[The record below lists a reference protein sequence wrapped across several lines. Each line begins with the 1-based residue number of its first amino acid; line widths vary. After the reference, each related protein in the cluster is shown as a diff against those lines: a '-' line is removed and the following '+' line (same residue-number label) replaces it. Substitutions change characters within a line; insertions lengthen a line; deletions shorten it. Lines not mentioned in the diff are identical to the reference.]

1 MVYRCID
8 IGVVKVYCNFIA
20 TWISSNTCSFV
31 PFFFNDLRLWRIFY
45 PRFYP
50 IHIFSY
56 LNSWERASIF
66 PFECSVLNKG
76 TTGTIFIT
84 SLVWRGPWLGIEPGT
99 SRTRSQHYTTRL
111 SWRRFLFLY
120 NHSLFP
126 ENVLIDTDDSI
137 NSINL
142 INTSSIGATATVTSD
157 KIQIT
162 TVCEYQSSIYVRY
175 GVIS

>member
-1 MVYRCID
+1 
-8 IGVVKVYCNFIA
+8 
-20 TWISSNTCSFV
+20 
-31 PFFFNDLRLWRIFY
+31 
-45 PRFYP
+45 
-50 IHIFSY
+50 
-56 LNSWERASIF
+56 
-66 PFECSVLNKG
+66 
-76 TTGTIFIT
+76 
-84 SLVWRGPWLGIEPGT
+84 
-99 SRTRSQHYTTRL
+99 
-111 SWRRFLFLY
+111 LFLY

-126 ENVLIDTDDSI
+126 ENVLIDTYDSI